1 MLLYLYFHIFIVLR
15 LVGLN
20 IKAFTSRTSISSF
33 FTSLL
38 IPSVSKQ
45 ECCIKRTTDFYFFNS
60 TSLSIPHLYP
70 SLTAMPRIN
79 NVLECTL
86 STCPLSQAT
95 IDYDPTLGGNALY
108 LSIFSLLFIIQTLQL
123 WKYKTWSFSLSM
135 MSGLVL
141 EVVGYVGRVMMH
153 FNPFEPNPF
162 LM

>member
-1 MLLYLYFHIFIVLR
+1 
-15 LVGLN
+15 
-20 IKAFTSRTSISSF
+20 
-33 FTSLL
+33 
-38 IPSVSKQ
+38 
-45 ECCIKRTTDFYFFNS
+45 
-60 TSLSIPHLYP
+60 
-70 SLTAMPRIN
+70 MPRVN
-79 NVLECTL
+79 NDIGCTL

-95 IDYDPTLGGNALY
+95 IDYDPSLAGNALY
-108 LSIFSLLFIIQTLQL
+108 LSIFSLLFIIQGFQL